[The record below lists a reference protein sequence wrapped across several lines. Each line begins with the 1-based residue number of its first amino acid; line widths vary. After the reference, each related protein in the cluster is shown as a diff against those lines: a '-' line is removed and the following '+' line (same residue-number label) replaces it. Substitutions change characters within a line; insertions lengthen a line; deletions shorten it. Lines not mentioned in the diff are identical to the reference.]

1 MATALNST
9 AGAASVQADD
19 DANIR
24 FAYSSLKDAFDRQRV
39 ALEVLSALLAVFLLT
54 ACAGFVFLYLRLRRL
69 RRERVTAAAMPSA
82 APTRLVFDIPP
93 SEYASPKIAPY
104 DFAPYTEVS
113 PQSLP
118 PYLSPQ
124 GLAATLPQKGQQLA
138 PSPPAT
144 ETEQRAL
151 VSQINAMLVQQSPET
166 SPSYPAPVMLRGI
179 SHSRTVSHSS
189 LHRPGL
195 ARGPYPPG
203 LGPSQQPA
211 RANPLQLTIVPPS
224 QGSPSDSA
232 GTRTAVNS
240 ESPATAT
247 LQPPP
252 RVDSRTRL
260 SVPVTAYSMAPS
272 PATGPFEYPLIST
285 LLDRSDAAVRALGRY
300 KRAFEEQNYYRIDE
314 LRGMDGSEL
323 CARIPSMTRGNAD
336 FVCRMV
342 QEELDWIDSERGR
355 DGDATRNTVD
365 ENAIKVVLSL

>member
-9 AGAASVQADD
+9 AAASAQADP
-19 DANIR
+19 NVNLQ
-24 FAYSSLKDAFDRQRV
+24 FAYSTLKDAFDRQRV

-69 RRERVTAAAMPSA
+69 RRERATAVALPSN
-82 APTRLVFDIPP
+82 APTKLVFDIPP
-93 SEYASPKIAPY
+93 SEHASPKIAPY
-104 DFAPYTEVS
+104 DLAPYAEVS

-118 PYLSPQ
+118 PYLSPP
-124 GLAATLPQKGQQLA
+124 GLVATLSQKAQSLS
-138 PSPPAT
+138 PSPPPT

-151 VSQINAMLVQQSPET
+151 VSQINAMLVQQPPET
-166 SPSYPAPVMLRGI
+166 SPSYPAPAMLRGI
-179 SHSRTVSHSS
+179 SHSRNGSHSS

-195 ARGPYPPG
+195 TRGPYPPVLASG
-203 LGPSQQPA
+203 QPPA

-240 ESPATAT
+240 ESPATAG

-252 RVDSRTRL
+252 RIDSRTRL

-285 LLDRSDAAVRALGRY
+285 LLDRSDAGVRNLGRY

-314 LRGMDGSEL
+314 LRGMESSEL
-323 CARIPSMTRGNAD
+323 CARIPGMTRGNAD
-336 FVCRMV
+336 FICRMV
-342 QEELDWIDSERGR
+342 LEELDWIDSERGR
-355 DGDATRNTVD
+355 DGVVMRNTVD